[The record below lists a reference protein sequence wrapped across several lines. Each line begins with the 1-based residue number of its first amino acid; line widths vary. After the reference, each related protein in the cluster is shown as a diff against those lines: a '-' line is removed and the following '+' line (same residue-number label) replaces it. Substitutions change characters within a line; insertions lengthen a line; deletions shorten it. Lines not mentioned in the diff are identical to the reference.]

1 MRKSKKKSN
10 RILLLIIVLA
20 VFIIITVV
28 NIVVINN
35 KKTDTNNENQ
45 VTAENTVSNDVDFQN
60 ALEEVEEEFLEA
72 GQIVPEN
79 YNFLVR
85 LYSGPVD
92 SSDLYDKL
100 YSVIYT
106 DIPNINNN
114 LYGKTDGEIT
124 EYFNSNYQD
133 IMDKFGIEDVNNFKN
148 FVLKVTQ
155 IKDAKYVSSSLD
167 VANYK
172 EENDYAYVDLDVKY
186 SNNKEVK
193 LTIKLSNSENNNSI
207 IIY

>member
-1 MRKSKKKSN
+1 M
-10 RILLLIIVLA
+10 
-20 VFIIITVV
+20 
-28 NIVVINN
+28 
-35 KKTDTNNENQ
+35 
-45 VTAENTVSNDVDFQN
+45 
-60 ALEEVEEEFLEA
+60 
-72 GQIVPEN
+72 
-79 YNFLVR
+79 
-85 LYSGPVD
+85 
-92 SSDLYDKL
+92 
-100 YSVIYT
+100 
-106 DIPNINNN
+106 
-114 LYGKTDGEIT
+114 YGKTDGEIT